1 MLSSDHREPQSQRI
15 ETALDATVS
24 VSIPRLRNVEIFGL
38 AVVSSDGFIARNSA
52 ELPSSWASGDDFAY
66 LQQQLALGGACVMG
80 RLTHELNP
88 NVRGRQR
95 VVCTRAVDSPKLV
108 DQHTLMLNPEK
119 MAPEELVRISSEHG
133 GLPRVFVLGGTRIY
147 DLFLQHVGFDR
158 FDLSVESGV
167 RLGAGLPLFTR
178 SGGGDIELALQK
190 SGLVE
195 SGHVLLNDRGLRV
208 ETFTN
213 KRSS

>member
-1 MLSSDHREPQSQRI
+1 MLSTDDRGPQRDRSSGPIEPTLSV
-15 ETALDATVS
+15 AL
-24 VSIPRLRNVEIFGL
+24 PRSRHVEIYGL

-52 ELPSSWASGDDFAY
+52 ELPSSWASGDDFFF
-66 LQQQLALGGACVMG
+66 LQQKLALGGACVMG

-88 NVRGRQR
+88 NVSGRQR

-108 DQHTLMLNPEK
+108 DQHTLMLNPER

-178 SGGGDIELALQK
+178 SSGGDIELALK
-190 SGLVE
+190 NSGLVE
-195 SGHVLLNDRGLRV
+195 SGHALLNGRGLRV
-208 ETFTN
+208 ETFAT
-213 KRSS
+213 KPSS